1 MQKLSSSATNEMP
14 QSPLRHL
21 WLEITGRCNLECVHC
36 YSDSGPRSPLTGIM
50 QLDDWKNVMDGAA
63 QQGCKQVQIIGGEP
77 LVHPQ
82 FENILDYASQK
93 FDRTEVYTNATM
105 LTPTRIEI
113 IKDAKASVATSVY
126 ADNARTHDAV
136 TQRKGSF
143 ARTIANIENAV
154 GAGIPTRAS
163 IIVTNRNSE
172 DDVKKTKALL
182 DSIGVNMVGVDF
194 SREVGR
200 GRANDNS
207 PSPSPLSGLCGQCF
221 NGSLCATF
229 DGKAYPCIMSR
240 MIPLGDVRQGI
251 VELMQRKIAVEA
263 ELGSRMLERLADCLP
278 RDCSPQGPQC
288 LPVNCTPR
296 CGPVW

>member
-1 MQKLSSSATNEMP
+1 MHQLILEQHEQP

-36 YSDSGPRSPLTGIM
+36 YSDSGPRSPLTGAM
-50 QLDDWKNVMDGAA
+50 QLADWTNVMDGASL
-63 QQGCKQVQIIGGEP
+63 QGCKQVQIIGGEP

-82 FENILDYASQK
+82 FDKILDYASLL

-105 LTPTRIEI
+105 LTPTRIGR
-113 IKDAKASVATSVY
+113 IKETAASIATSVY
-126 ADNARTHDAV
+126 ANNAITHDAV

-163 IIVTNRNSE
+163 IIVTSRNSV
-172 DDVKKTKALL
+172 DDIEQTKELL
-182 DSIGVNMVGVDF
+182 KSIGVNMVGVDF

-200 GRANDNS
+200 GKANDNS
-207 PSPSPLSGLCGQCF
+207 PAPSPLAGLCGQCF
-221 NGSLCATF
+221 SGSLCATF
-229 DGKAYPCIMSR
+229 DGNAYPCIMSR
-240 MIPLGDVRQGI
+240 MIALGDVREG
-251 VELMQRKIAVEA
+251 VAKLLQRKAVVEA
-263 ELGSRMLERLADCLP
+263 EFDSKMPERLADCLP

-288 LPVNCTPR
+288 LPVSCTPR